1 MPNFNAKSRASGMP
15 DLLGAIKDD
24 NKIFEC
30 WIISD
35 CTVKEVASN
44 EFKECQFP
52 FKYGGETFDGCV
64 DFIYKNG
71 KRVKPKGREQFSYH
85 M

>member
-1 MPNFNAKSRASGMP
+1 MPNFISGP
-15 DLLGAIKDD
+15 KLVHFSLLGATKDD

-52 FKYGGETFDGCV
+52 FKYGGETFDGCI
-64 DFIYKNG
+64 DFVYKDG
-71 KRVKPKGREQFSYH
+71 KRIKPKGREQSFITC
-85 M
+85 